1 MCGFF
6 GLVSQDSINLEKA
19 KKSLEI
25 LNHRGPDNSSFKI
38 EENIFIGHKRLS
50 IIDLSESG
58 NQPMTSKDN
67 SVILVFNGEIYNFNL
82 LRKELQ
88 SCGVSFQSHSDTEVI
103 LKGYLEWGFDKII
116 SKLNGMFAISIVDKN
131 KECIFLARD
140 HAGIKPLFFS
150 NQHNNFI
157 FSSELNPI
165 NKYLGINS
173 NENLDYSALYD
184 FLTYLYIP
192 TPKTAFMH
200 IKKLEPG
207 HIIKFNYKTK
217 KMTKTKYWELDLYE
231 NNYEENDLLEEL
243 EDRLV
248 KTISMEQVSDVPI
261 GYFLS
266 GGIDSG
272 LVSSIG
278 SSINDSEPNTYSIY
292 FDNPI
297 FDESGLINKTKE
309 HIKSNHTFRYVN
321 ENDIKMLLNK
331 GQTWFGEPFGDVSYM
346 PTHLVSELASKDLK
360 VVLTGDGGDEVFGGY
375 ERFLYVSKNMQ
386 MKIPKLD
393 FLKNSELS
401 KTLNNRDIF
410 SRIYKKLRFDFALN
424 PLEMYTILMNGMLK
438 EEKIEYKEKFNIPD
452 DYDDY
457 WYFRKFYK
465 ADLPILK
472 RLQYLD
478 FKTYLVD
485 DNLTKV
491 DRASMRSSIECRVP
505 LLNKDLVNFVFS
517 IKTSLIWKNNQKK
530 FLLKEIAKKYLPN
543 EILNAKKKGFSIPS
557 YEWIVKP
564 SSRKNL
570 GEVILDNFLKL

>member
-1 MCGFF
+1 M
-6 GLVSQDSINLEKA
+6 VYRN
-19 KKSLEI
+19 
-25 LNHRGPDNSSFKI
+25 
-38 EENIFIGHKRLS
+38 
-50 IIDLSESG
+50 
-58 NQPMTSKDN
+58 N
-67 SVILVFNGEIYNFNL
+67 SVILVFNGEIYNFNV
-82 LRKELQ
+82 LRKELE
-88 SCGVSFQSHSDTEVI
+88 SSGVSVQSNSDTEVI

-116 SKLNGMFAISIVDKN
+116 SKLNGMFSIAIVDKN
-131 KECIFLARD
+131 KECVFLARD

-150 NQHNNFI
+150 NQNNNFI
-157 FSSELNPI
+157 FCSELNPI
-165 NKYLGINS
+165 NKYLGINQ

-192 TPKTAFMH
+192 TPKTAFLH

-207 HIIKFNYKTK
+207 HLIKFNYKTK
-217 KMTKTKYWELDLYE
+217 TMTKKRYWELDLYE
-231 NNYEENDLLEEL
+231 NNYEKNDLLEDL
-243 EDRLV
+243 EERLV

-278 SSINDSEPNTYSIY
+278 SSINDSAPNTFSIY
-292 FDNPI
+292 FDNPA
-297 FDESGLINKTKE
+297 FDESSLINKTKE
-309 HIKSNHTFRYVN
+309 QIKSNHTFRYVK
-321 ENDIKMLLNK
+321 ENDIKKLINK
-331 GQTWFGEPFGDVSYM
+331 GQSWFGEPFGDVSYM
-346 PTHLVSELASKDLK
+346 PTHLVSELASKNLK

-375 ERFLYVSKNMQ
+375 DRFVYVSKNIQ
-386 MKIPKLD
+386 RKIPKID
-393 FLKNSELS
+393 FLKNSKLS
-401 KTLNNRDIF
+401 NSFNSKDIL
-410 SRIYKKLRFDFALN
+410 SRIYKRLRFDFALD
-424 PLEMYTILMNGMLK
+424 PLEMYTIYMNGMLK
-438 EEKIEYKEKFNIPD
+438 EEKIYYKEKFNIPD

-465 ADLPILK
+465 PDLPILK

-517 IKTSLIWKNNQKK
+517 IKTSLIWQNNQKK

-543 EILNAKKKGFSIPS
+543 EVLNAKKKGFSIPS

-564 SSRKNL
+564 SSRKYL
-570 GEVILDNFLKL
+570 GEVILNNFLEL